1 MGNRKPHSMIKTS
14 YIILIITGGCAGNQK
29 PSLETNRDSIY
40 TIAHIQDL
48 SIA

>member
-1 MGNRKPHSMIKTS
+1 MIKTS
-14 YIILIITGGCAGNQK
+14 YIILIIFILIITGGCAGNQK